1 MKILVTGASGFIGKH
16 LTSVLENNLDIDL
29 LCASRCSIENIKN
42 VFIHGD
48 LNHVDWSK
56 ALLGVDCVIHL
67 AGLAHKSDYT
77 ANDYNEVNF
86 NATARLVDAAVEFGV
101 KRFIFISSMSVY
113 APISTKKHLN
123 LFSPL
128 LPNTDYG
135 KSKLA
140 AEEYLLRSSK
150 EKRIETV
157 ILRPT
162 LVYGKNAPGNFG
174 LLTSLVFKVPILPF
188 GLTYNK
194 RSFISVQNLVDLIS
208 TCVIHP
214 NAGNHIF
221 LASECKT
228 VSIKHFTSSIAKGI
242 GKKRTQLPVPIW
254 LMRFVGK
261 ILGKSSMIEQL
272 VGNLEVDSSQLQD
285 VLGWVQPYT
294 MEESMSFLKQE
305 KINRIFYND

>member
-42 VFIHGD
+42 IFIHGD

-67 AGLAHKSDYT
+67 AGLAHKSNYT
-77 ANDYNEVNF
+77 AKDYNEVNF
-86 NATARLVDAAVEFGV
+86 KATARLVDAAVKSGV
-101 KRFIFISSMSVY
+101 KRFIFMSTINVL
-113 APISTKKHLN
+113 STQTTKKTFDIL
-123 LFSPL
+123 SAVQ
-128 LPNTDYG
+128 PNTDYAR
-135 KSKLA
+135 SKLA
-140 AEEYLLRSSK
+140 AEEYLLQTSK
-150 EKRIETV
+150 EKSIEIV

-162 LVYGKNAPGNFG
+162 LVYGANAPGNFG
-174 LLTSLVFKVPILPF
+174 LLTSLVSKVPILPF

-208 TCVIHP
+208 TCVSHS

-221 LASECKT
+221 LASECKA
-228 VSIKHFTSSIAKGI
+228 VSIKQFTSAIAKGI
-242 GKKRTQLPVPIW
+242 GKKTTQLPVPIW